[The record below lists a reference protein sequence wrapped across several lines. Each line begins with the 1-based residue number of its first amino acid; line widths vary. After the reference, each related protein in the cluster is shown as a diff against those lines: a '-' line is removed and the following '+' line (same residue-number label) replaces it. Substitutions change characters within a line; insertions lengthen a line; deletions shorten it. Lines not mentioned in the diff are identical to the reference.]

1 MIINIIIMPSKWS
14 LYRKDK
20 ILILTVTYIIWGNA
34 VQELKINFV
43 PLSKL
48 PDGHL
53 RFRHLCFRRKNPEQ
67 PHNRYLVA
75 VYKCQEGFTLQDPAV
90 DRLYCSEDNW
100 VGEQPACVATSINRL
115 HLTSIF
121 CITLCVSCSPD
132 FLWSTLFY
140 TMMNPDFQVAG
151 LL

>member
-1 MIINIIIMPSKWS
+1 MINNITIMPSKWN
-14 LYRKDK
+14 LYSQDK

-43 PLSKL
+43 PLS
-48 PDGHL
+48 
-53 RFRHLCFRRKNPEQ
+53 RFWLLCFRRKNPEQ
-67 PHNRYLVA
+67 PYNRYLVA

-90 DRLYCSEDNW
+90 DRLYCSKDNW

-115 HLTSIF
+115 HLTSIS
-121 CITLCVSCSPD
+121 CIILCVSCSAD
-132 FLWSTLFY
+132 FLWLALFY